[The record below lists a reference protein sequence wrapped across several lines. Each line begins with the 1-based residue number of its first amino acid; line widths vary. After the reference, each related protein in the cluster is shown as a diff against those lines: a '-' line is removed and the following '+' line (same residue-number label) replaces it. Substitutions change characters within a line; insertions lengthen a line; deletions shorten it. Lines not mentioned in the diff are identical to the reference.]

1 MFLDTFILY
10 MYMNVFFP
18 VQHYM
23 FISLLIYLDASW
35 ELAEVLDAVAMT
47 MATHGNH
54 VAMTTV
60 DSFTKQL

>member
-23 FISLLIYLDASW
+23 FISLLVYLDASW

-47 MATHGNH
+47 MATHGN
-54 VAMTTV
+54 M
-60 DSFTKQL
+60 